1 MDWTMP
7 LDPDDRVLLAKLRQ
21 NFATCCSEIAANGR
35 TADAMAA
42 ALASHLAATSMADLP
57 PAAQP
62 IWTGRVARPLKS
74 DAGKPLAHRAIAGIR
89 SWPSSRVSD
98 LATALGEIEAILV
111 DVENE
116 ALHEAIYVEISR
128 AYS

>member
-21 NFATCCSEIAANGR
+21 NFAVCCSEIAANGR

-62 IWTGRVARPLKS
+62 IWTGRVC
-74 DAGKPLAHRAIAGIR
+74 DKPIMTGWTKERAQG
-89 SWPSSRVSD
+89 VQ
-98 LATALGEIEAILV
+98 EF
-111 DVENE
+111 
-116 ALHEAIYVEISR
+116 
-128 AYS
+128 